1 MTRCSKQEVALYQRD
16 RRVMAVPGRTD
27 NTSWVVLF
35 LSTRNMRLMM
45 LIMTMHGSTKW
56 RLEIKD
62 EDDWALKVGA
72 IGWG

>member
-1 MTRCSKQEVALYQRD
+1 
-16 RRVMAVPGRTD
+16 
-27 NTSWVVLF
+27 
-35 LSTRNMRLMM
+35 MRLMM

-56 RLEIKD
+56 RLEIKN